1 MPGTSATDELE
12 AVLEDIGGGG
22 GRPPDR
28 SDGGGDGGGGGKG
41 PYWGGSPAR
50 KYSTAILFAMVSITM
65 FFMAIVAAFIVLRS
79 TSDLWV
85 RLQVPKILWANTAA
99 LLASSVTMELAK
111 KKLSSGG
118 NDAFRKLWWTTTALG
133 LAFLAGQVVAWRE
146 LVAQG
151 VYASSTM
158 ASGFFFVF
166 TAAHG
171 AHLFVGICA
180 LAYVAVRKSRS
191 GKAPRTAIADVVSYY
206 WHFMDG
212 LWLFLFALLYFGR

>member
-1 MPGTSATDELE
+1 MPGTSAVDELE
-12 AVLEDIGGGG
+12 VVLDDIGGGG
-22 GRPPDR
+22 GRPPNR
-28 SDGGGDGGGGGKG
+28 SGGGEGGGGGKG
-41 PYWGGSPAR
+41 PSWGGSPAR

-65 FFMAIVAAFIVLRS
+65 FFMAIVAAFLVLRS

-99 LLASSVTMELAK
+99 LLASSLTMEGAK
-111 KKLSSGG
+111 KRLSAGAE
-118 NDAFRKLWWTTTALG
+118 NAFRKMWWITTALG
-133 LAFLAGQVVAWRE
+133 LLFLGGQVIAWRE
-146 LVAQG
+146 LAGEG

-158 ASGFFFVF
+158 ASGFFYVF

-180 LAYVAVRKSRS
+180 LAYVAVRKFDSRKVS
-191 GKAPRTAIADVVSYY
+191 RAAVAEVVSYY

-212 LWLFLFALLYFGR
+212 LWVFLFALLYFGR